1 MLLSE
6 IIKTCKDELIIDNF
20 KDIEIEGIDR
30 DSRLIKNNYIFCA
43 IDGLKLKGETFIPMA
58 IEKGAKVIATETDYK
73 NDNLIVLKTKQKNI
87 KDIYGK
93 MLTQFYNNLP
103 EHIIGVTGTSGKTSI
118 VEFIRQVIELLGKNS
133 ASIGTLGIKSKD
145 YISKYDTLTM
155 RETSDMYQKLY
166 LLKNDKKVN
175 YVAMEFTSQ
184 GLDQR
189 RAVGIHPEIGIFTN
203 ITTEHLN
210 YHKTMEDYFNKK
222 MLLFTEALNK
232 GSIAI
237 LNSDIPKFATIK
249 SICEKCEHKIISYGY
264 KGDIKIIKIEK
275 NIKGQKVFFEYLKKE
290 YILNTK
296 FLGEFQV
303 MNLLAAFGAVVSL
316 NIEQDISKILNCLE
330 NIKNAEGRLEYIGN
344 KKNGAKIYIDFAHK
358 PDALEKILTTM
369 REHMNNKGR
378 LFVLFGC
385 GGDRDKGNRPIMGEI
400 ANKLADVVFITD
412 DNPRKE
418 NPGEIRNEIMKACPK
433 GHNIEGRENAI
444 KEAFKML
451 EENDVLILAG
461 KGHEKYIIFGE
472 KSIPFDEKQIVKECI
487 DRDV

>member
-166 LLKNDKKVN
+166 LLKNNKKVN

-237 LNSDIPKFATIK
+237 LNSDIPDFATIK
-249 SICEKCEHKIISYGY
+249 SICEKTI
-264 KGDIKIIKIEK
+264 
-275 NIKGQKVFFEYLKKE
+275 
-290 YILNTK
+290 
-296 FLGEFQV
+296 
-303 MNLLAAFGAVVSL
+303 
-316 NIEQDISKILNCLE
+316 
-330 NIKNAEGRLEYIGN
+330 
-344 KKNGAKIYIDFAHK
+344 
-358 PDALEKILTTM
+358 
-369 REHMNNKGR
+369 
-378 LFVLFGC
+378 
-385 GGDRDKGNRPIMGEI
+385 
-400 ANKLADVVFITD
+400 FIT
-412 DNPRKE
+412 
-418 NPGEIRNEIMKACPK
+418 I
-433 GHNIEGRENAI
+433 
-444 KEAFKML
+444 
-451 EENDVLILAG
+451 
-461 KGHEKYIIFGE
+461 
-472 KSIPFDEKQIVKECI
+472 
-487 DRDV
+487 